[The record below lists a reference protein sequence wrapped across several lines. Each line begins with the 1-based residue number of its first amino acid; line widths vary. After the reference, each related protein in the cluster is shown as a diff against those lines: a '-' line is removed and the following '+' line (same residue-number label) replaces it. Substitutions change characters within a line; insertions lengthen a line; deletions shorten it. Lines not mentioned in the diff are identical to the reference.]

1 MTDYSTVNA
10 NYAKNKI
17 IEKIAT
23 QTGELLCDEVHVN
36 WVSLSLMH
44 RVATCSSHSHKS
56 LLVDI
61 MSQEL
66 CLKKETE
73 NKKIILRG
81 EQQHFVIKT
90 ID

>member
-61 MSQEL
+61 MS
-66 CLKKETE
+66 
-73 NKKIILRG
+73 
-81 EQQHFVIKT
+81 
-90 ID
+90 